1 MPEQK
6 ITITELEA
14 QLASAQASIAKLT
27 QENADLTA
35 QLKNSELSFKRA
47 RRNARQDGNTLRDQI
62 TSLQSRRG

>member
-6 ITITELEA
+6 IRITELEA
-14 QLASAQASIAKLT
+14 QLAGAQASIAKLT
-27 QENADLTA
+27 QDNADLTA
-35 QLKNSELSFKRA
+35 QLKSSETAFKRA